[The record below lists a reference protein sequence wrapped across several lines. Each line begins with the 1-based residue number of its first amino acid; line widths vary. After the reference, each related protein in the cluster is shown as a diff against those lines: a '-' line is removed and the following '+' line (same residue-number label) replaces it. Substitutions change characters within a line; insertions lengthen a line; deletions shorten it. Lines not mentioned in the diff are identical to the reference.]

1 MNPDRVPELP
11 TLLRSMADDVAAL
24 PDFADLPK
32 VANLR
37 VGWDKDADT
46 LKLTAQRAS
55 RHGQDDLGIIA
66 DLNAWA
72 AALGGHLLLG
82 EEVEASGYYWR
93 SLTATAAL
101 PGGFLI
107 EVWDHLT
114 YRIPTGAVTAAARL
128 LTAA

>member
-1 MNPDRVPELP
+1 MDASRIADLP
-11 TLLRSMADDVAAL
+11 ALLRAMADDVTAL

-32 VANLR
+32 VVNLR
-37 VGWDKDADT
+37 IEWDKAADT
-46 LKLTAQRAS
+46 LKLTAQHA
-55 RHGQDDLGIIA
+55 GQFGHDDLDIIA
-66 DLNAWA
+66 DLNTWA
-72 AALGGHLLLG
+72 AALGGVLLLG
-82 EEVEASGYYWR
+82 KEVASSDCYWR

-114 YRIPTGAVTAAARL
+114 YEIPTAAVNAATRL

>member
-1 MNPDRVPELP
+1 MDATRIAELP
-11 TLLRSMADDVAAL
+11 ALLRSMADDVATL

-32 VANLR
+32 VVNLR
-37 VGWDKDADT
+37 VEWDKTADT
-46 LKLTAQRAS
+46 LKLTAQHAG
-55 RHGQDDLGIIA
+55 HFGQDDLDIIA
-66 DLNAWA
+66 DLNTWA

-82 EEVEASGYYWR
+82 DEVISSDCYWR

-114 YRIPTGAVTAAARL
+114 YEIPTGAVTAAAKL
-128 LTAA
+128 LAA